1 MQSTQSIE
9 GSKKTFLREGIIH
22 LPSSPGD
29 KAYLIGSRCK
39 LCGRS
44 FFPKRSICPDCFE
57 ENTLEEKA
65 LSPTGKL
72 YSYYISTVAPP
83 GFEAPLIAG
92 YIDLPEGVRL
102 YAPLTGFDPN
112 STSLEIETKMMLV
125 IDKVCEDECG
135 NEVIGYKFKPWDSKE
150 SF

>member
-1 MQSTQSIE
+1 MQSPKGIE
-9 GSKKTFLREGIIH
+9 GSAKILIMEGIVH

-29 KAYLIGSRCK
+29 KTYLIGSRCK

-57 ENTLEEKA
+57 ENTLEERA
-65 LSPTGKL
+65 LSTTGKL
-72 YSYYISTVAPP
+72 YSYYVSTVAPS

-102 YAPLTGFDPN
+102 YAPLTGFDPD
-112 STSLEIETKMMLV
+112 STSLQIGTKMILV
-125 IDKVCEDECG
+125 MDKVYEDESG
-135 NEVIGYKFKPWDSKE
+135 NNVIGYKFKPSDN
-150 SF
+150 